1 MIWTNDNLVTTRKW
15 PRCVAQGWWLLCIIM
30 LGVAHSSVINAQ
42 VVATDYTL
50 GVGDIVK
57 ISVYEQPDLAT
68 TAQISVSGQ
77 VVMPLAGSISI
88 KGLTTAQAEQSIA
101 TRLRMG
107 GFVKQPQVSV
117 TVQEYRSQ
125 QVAVLG
131 YVRKPDKYPVEAMS
145 TVLEVLA
152 RAGGVA
158 EDAGD
163 VVTIVREATGKKSIF
178 KVNLASFF
186 SGDMSQNIGIVS
198 GDLIL
203 VPRMNLYYIYG
214 EVGKPGAYRL
224 ERDMTVVQ
232 ALSVGGGLSDRGTQ
246 NGIRIK
252 RQAQSGAVE
261 EIQVGL
267 NDLLQPND
275 VVYVRESLF

>member
-1 MIWTNDNLVTTRKW
+1 MSRKYRFTAGTAALFKSKISLLLLLMALIHPIFTN
-15 PRCVAQGWWLLCIIM
+15 AQGIAGDYV
-30 LGVAHSSVINAQ
+30 LGI
-42 VVATDYTL
+42 
-50 GVGDIVK
+50 GDIIK
-57 ISVYEQPDLAT
+57 IAVYEQPDLAT
-68 TAQISVSGQ
+68 TAQIGAAGQ
-77 VVMPLAGSISI
+77 IMLPLVGPVSI
-88 KGLTTAQAEQSIA
+88 KGLTTSQAEQSIVN
-101 TRLRMG
+101 RLRAG

-117 TVQEYRSQ
+117 IVQEYRSQ

-131 YVRKPDKYPVEAMS
+131 HVRKPDKYPVEATN
-145 TVLEVLA
+145 TVLEILA
-152 RAGGVA
+152 RAGGVT
-158 EDAGD
+158 EEAGD
-163 VVTIVREATGKKSIF
+163 IITVVRDSAGKKVVFRISIS
-178 KVNLASFF
+178 SFY
-186 SGDMSQNIGIVS
+186 SGDLSQNIAVTS

-252 RQAQSGAVE
+252 RQASGAVE
-261 EIQVGL
+261 EMQVGL
-267 NDLLQPND
+267 NDMLQPND

>member
-1 MIWTNDNLVTTRKW
+1 MLREYRFTAEAAALYRTKIFWLLLLIALINPILAN
-15 PRCVAQGWWLLCIIM
+15 AQGIVGDYV
-30 LGVAHSSVINAQ
+30 LGI
-42 VVATDYTL
+42 
-50 GVGDIVK
+50 GDIVK
-57 ISVYEQPDLAT
+57 IAVYEQPDLAT
-68 TAQISVSGQ
+68 TAQIGAAGQ
-77 VVMPLAGSISI
+77 IMLPLAGPVSI
-88 KGLTTAQAEQSIA
+88 KGLTTSQAEQSIA
-101 TRLRMG
+101 NRLRAG

-117 TVQEYRSQ
+117 IVQEYRSQ

-131 YVRKPDKYPVEAMS
+131 HVRKPDKYPVEATN
-145 TVLEVLA
+145 TVLEILA
-152 RAGGVA
+152 RAGGVS
-158 EDAGD
+158 EEAGD
-163 VVTIVREATGKKSIF
+163 VITVVRDAAGKKVVFKISIS
-178 KVNLASFF
+178 SFY
-186 SGDMSQNIGIVS
+186 SGDLSQNIAVTS

-252 RQAQSGAVE
+252 RQASGAVE
-261 EIQVGL
+261 EMQVGL
-267 NDLLQPND
+267 NDMLQPND

>member
-1 MIWTNDNLVTTRKW
+1 MMLKKANSVTNNLCSWCKTH
-15 PRCVAQGWWLLCIIM
+15 CLWLL
-30 LGVAHSSVINAQ
+30 LVGVLLNANSSYAQ
-42 VVATDYTL
+42 VVGDYTL

-57 ISVYEQPDLAT
+57 VSVYEQPDLAT
-68 TAQISVSGQ
+68 TSQITASGQ
-77 VVMPLAGSISI
+77 IMLPLAGSVML
-88 KGLTTAQAEQSIA
+88 KGLTAAQAEQAIA
-101 TRLRMG
+101 TRLRSG

-117 TVQEYRSQ
+117 VVQEYRSQ

-131 YVRKPDKYPVEAMS
+131 YVRKPDKYPVEATS
-145 TVLEVLA
+145 SVLEVLA
-152 RAGGVA
+152 RAGGVT
-158 EDAGD
+158 EEAGD
-163 VVTIVREATGKKSIF
+163 LITVVRNTGDKKSTF
-178 KVNLASFF
+178 KVSLASFYN
-186 SGDMSQNIGIVS
+186 GDMGQNIAVNS
-198 GDLIL
+198 GDLII

-246 NGIRIK
+246 NGIHIK

-261 EIQVGL
+261 EVQVGL